1 MKSKEQI
8 FSHIQ
13 RSLPLPSLPH
23 ILVKLIDA
31 CDDEDIPISTVA
43 PLVAQDT
50 SLSVRV
56 LRLVNSTYFGLDRTF
71 SNLGQAVVFLGA
83 GTIKNLA
90 VTASVE
96 QVFKGLGN
104 HKTFKIGEF
113 WYQSLLCAS
122 LGKRIGFAVNY
133 TNTEEAYL
141 SGLLHNIGHLV
152 LFVNFPKECTLIQEE
167 QLKGDESCTEEE
179 LQIGIT
185 HCEAGARLLKEW
197 KIGPFIADAAL
208 YHHATVEQI
217 QESFPL
223 VKITYLANRIS
234 ELEEAELYLGFRM
247 GRDLFGLDRAQMQ
260 QIVAGAKE
268 EVIEIAHE
276 LEVNIR
282 IPSAATTRR
291 PKNGKQHQP
300 PGEGQRSED
309 NSKQFLEKNQE
320 LAQQIKKDSLLTGFL
335 KRLIRREGKYPILAT
350 TEEIIRILFT
360 SETVFFLLYDSETK
374 KLKGYTSPENSYR
387 DLVQDLV
394 LSVDNSTSLILRSLT
409 DNRIRTLF
417 QGEEKSN
424 NLADVQLF
432 NVVSGKGMMYVPML
446 MKKEWVGVIVLSVPE
461 GKEKY
466 VSRHHKQLQLIADQ
480 TAISLH
486 LDDMKQKE
494 AHKLQAERM
503 ETASLAARKIVHE
516 VNNPLG
522 IISNYLKLLE
532 IKLPDD
538 TEVLKELQ
546 VLGEEITRMSAI
558 IGQLNEFSTS
568 TSSQAEGVD
577 INKLISD
584 MVGILAV
591 SLLTPADIQIHFTPD
606 PLHTEIVTEK
616 DKLKQIIINLV
627 KNSAEAMESGGSIT
641 IAASIKTGGD
651 TPGDMLITLSD
662 DGPGIP
668 EEIQK
673 KLFAPFLT
681 TKKHGHSG
689 LGLSIVQRAVHDLG
703 GTIECQSS
711 REKGTCFTISLPA
724 DSSTIENEGRG

>member
-31 CDDEDIPISTVA
+31 CDDEDVPISTVA

-50 SLSVRV
+50 SLSVKV

-113 WYQSLLCAS
+113 WYQSLLCAT
-122 LGKRIGFAVNY
+122 LGKRIGHAVNY

-141 SGLLHNIGHLV
+141 SGLMHNIGHLV

-167 QLKGDESCTEEE
+167 YAKGAESCAEEE
-179 LQIGIT
+179 QQIGIT
-185 HCEAGARLLKEW
+185 HCEAGSRLLKEW
-197 KIGPFIADAAL
+197 KIGSFIADAAL
-208 YHHATVEQI
+208 YHHASVEQI

-223 VKITYLANRIS
+223 VKITFLANMIS

-260 QIVAGAKE
+260 HIVEGAKE
-268 EVIEIAHE
+268 EVIEIAQQ

-282 IPSAATTRR
+282 IPSAEAPHRR
-291 PKNGKQHQP
+291 KNGKQLKLLK
-300 PGEGQRSED
+300 EGQGSEED
-309 NSKQFLEKNQE
+309 SKPFLAKNQE
-320 LAQQIKKDSLLTGFL
+320 LAQQIKKDSLLNGFL
-335 KRLIRREGKYPILAT
+335 KRLIRTEGKDSILAA
-350 TEEIIRILFT
+350 TEEIIRILFMC
-360 SETVFFLLYDSETK
+360 ETVFFLLYDSETK
-374 KLKGYTSPENSYR
+374 KLKGHTSPENSYR
-387 DLVQDLV
+387 DLVRDLV
-394 LSVDNSTSLILRSLT
+394 LSVDNSTSLVFRTLT

-417 QGEEKSN
+417 QGEKQSN

-432 NVVSGKGMMYVPML
+432 NVVSGKGMMYLPML
-446 MKKEWVGVIVLSVPE
+446 LKQEWVGVIVLSVPE

-486 LDDMKQKE
+486 LNDMKRKD
-494 AHKLQAERM
+494 AHKLQVERM

-516 VNNPLG
+516 INNPLG

-532 IKLPDD
+532 IKLPGDV
-538 TEVLKELQ
+538 EIQKELQ

-558 IGQLNEFSTS
+558 IGQLNEFSTD
-568 TSSQAEGVD
+568 TSSQAEHVD
-577 INKLISD
+577 INELIND
-584 MVGILAV
+584 MVRILAV
-591 SLLTPADIQIHFTPD
+591 SFLTPADIQIQFTPD
-606 PLHTEIVTEK
+606 SLLTEVETEK

-627 KNSAEAMESGGSIT
+627 KNSAEAIESGGLIT
-641 IAASIKTGGD
+641 ITTKGTGEGTAAGKV
-651 TPGDMLITLSD
+651 MITLSD

-668 EEIQK
+668 EEIQE
-673 KLFAPFLT
+673 KLFSPFLT
-681 TKKHGHSG
+681 TKGYGHSG
-689 LGLSIVQRAVHDLG
+689 LGLSIVHKAVHDIG
-703 GTIECQSS
+703 GTIDCESS
-711 REKGTCFTISLPA
+711 REEGTRFTISLPLNR
-724 DSSTIENEGRG
+724 SKIENEERG

>member
-23 ILVKLIDA
+23 ILIKLIDV

-71 SNLGQAVVFLGA
+71 SNLAQAVVFLGA

-104 HKTFKIGEF
+104 HRTFKIGEF
-113 WYQSLLCAS
+113 WYHSLLCAT
-122 LGKRIGFAVNY
+122 LGKRIGHAVNY

-141 SGLLHNIGHLV
+141 SGLMHNIGQLV

-167 QLKGDESCTEEE
+167 QVTGAESCAEEE

-185 HCEAGARLLKEW
+185 HCEAGSRLLKEW
-197 KIGPFIADAAL
+197 KIGSFVADAAL
-208 YHHATVEQI
+208 YHHASVEQI

-223 VKITYLANRIS
+223 VKITFLANRIS
-234 ELEEAELYLGFRM
+234 ELEESELYLGFRL

-260 QIVAGAKE
+260 QIVEGAKE

-276 LEVNIR
+276 LEVSIR
-282 IPSAATTRR
+282 IPNAETLQRR
-291 PKNGKQHQP
+291 KNGKQHRVLK
-300 PGEGQRSED
+300 EGQRNED
-309 NSKQFLEKNQE
+309 DSKQFLVKNQE
-320 LAQQIKKDSLLTGFL
+320 LAQQIRKDSLLSGFL
-335 KRLIRREGKYPILAT
+335 KRLIRTEGKDSILAA

-360 SETVFFLLYDSETK
+360 CETVFFLLYDSETK
-374 KLKGYTSPENSYR
+374 KLKGHTSSENSYR

-394 LSVDNSTSLILRSLT
+394 LSVDNSTSMVLKSLT

-417 QGEEKSN
+417 QGGKLSN

-432 NVVSGKGMMYVPML
+432 NVVGGKGMMYLPML
-446 MKKEWVGVIVLSVPE
+446 LKQEWVGVIVLSVPE
-461 GKEKY
+461 GKENY

-486 LDDMKQKE
+486 LDDMKRKE
-494 AHKLQAERM
+494 AYKLQTERM

-516 VNNPLG
+516 INNPLG

-532 IKLPDD
+532 IKLPGNV
-538 TEVLKELQ
+538 EIQKELQ

-568 TSSQAEGVD
+568 KSSQAEGVD
-577 INKLISD
+577 INELIND
-584 MVGILAV
+584 MVRILAV

-606 PLHTEIVTEK
+606 PLLTEIVTEK

-627 KNSAEAMESGGSIT
+627 KNSAEAIGSGGSIT
-641 IAASIKTGGD
+641 ITTTGKVEGSA
-651 TPGDMLITLSD
+651 PGEMMITLSD

-668 EEIQK
+668 EEIQE
-673 KLFAPFLT
+673 KLFSPFLT
-681 TKKHGHSG
+681 TKSYGHSG
-689 LGLSIVQRAVHDLG
+689 LGLSIVHRAVHDLG
-703 GTIECQSS
+703 GTIQCESS
-711 REKGTCFTISLPA
+711 REEGTHFTISLPL
-724 DSSTIENEGRG
+724 DFSKIENGERG

>member
-1 MKSKEQI
+1 MNSKEQI

-31 CDDEDIPISTVA
+31 CDDEDVPISTVA

-113 WYQSLLCAS
+113 WYHSLLCAT
-122 LGKRIGFAVNY
+122 LAKRIGLAVNY
-133 TNTEEAYL
+133 SNTEEAYL

-167 QLKGDESCTEEE
+167 EVRGVESCAEEE
-179 LQIGIT
+179 QQIGIT
-185 HCEAGARLLKEW
+185 HCEAGSRLLKEW

-208 YHHATVEQI
+208 YHHASVEQV
-217 QESFPL
+217 QEGFPL
-223 VKITYLANRIS
+223 VKITFLANHIS
-234 ELEEAELYLGFRM
+234 ELEEAELYLGFRT
-247 GRDLFGLDRAQMQ
+247 GRDLLGLDRAQMH
-260 QIVAGAKE
+260 QIVTGAKD
-268 EVIEIAHE
+268 EVIEIAQE

-282 IPSAATTRR
+282 IPTAATHKKR
-291 PKNGKQHQP
+291 KNGKQHQLLK
-300 PGEGQRSED
+300 EGQGGKD
-309 NSKQFLEKNQE
+309 DSKSFLAKNQE
-320 LAQQIKKDSLLTGFL
+320 LAQQIKKDSLLIGFL
-335 KRLIRREGKYPILAT
+335 KRLIGIEGKNSILAA
-350 TEEIIRILFT
+350 TEEIIRILFAC
-360 SETVFFLLYDSETK
+360 ETVFFLLYDSETK
-374 KLKGYTSPENSYR
+374 KLKGHTSAENSYR

-394 LSVDNSTSLILRSLT
+394 LSVGNGTSLVFGSLK

-417 QGEEKSN
+417 QDEEQSS

-432 NVVSGKGMMYVPML
+432 NVVGGKGMMYLPML
-446 MKKEWVGVIVLSVPE
+446 VKQEQVGVVVLSVPE
-461 GKEKY
+461 GKEAG

-480 TAISLH
+480 TAITLH
-486 LDDMKQKE
+486 VDDMKRKE
-494 AHKLQAERM
+494 ARKLQVERM

-522 IISNYLKLLE
+522 IISNYLRLLE
-532 IKLPDD
+532 IKIPENI
-538 TEVLKELQ
+538 EVKKELQ
-546 VLGEEITRMSAI
+546 VLGEEITRISAI
-558 IGQLNEFSTS
+558 VGQLNEFSTS
-568 TSSQAEGVD
+568 TSSQSESVD
-577 INKLISD
+577 INELISD
-584 MVGILAV
+584 MVQILAA
-591 SLLTPADIQIHFTPD
+591 SLLAPADIQIHFTPD
-606 PLHTEIVTEK
+606 PLLTEIVTEK

-627 KNSAEAMESGGSIT
+627 KNSAEAIGSGGSVTIT
-641 IAASIKTGGD
+641 ASGKAGGAA
-651 TPGDMLITLSD
+651 PGETVITLSD

-668 EEIQK
+668 EKIQE
-673 KLFAPFLT
+673 KLFSPFLT
-681 TKKHGHSG
+681 TKSYGHSG

-703 GTIECQSS
+703 GTIECESS
-711 REKGTCFTISLPA
+711 REKGTRFTISLPS
-724 DSSTIENEGRG
+724 DSSTIENKERG